1 MNTYASVLIKAMNEL
16 ADAQAYMNGGIFMKD
31 INFLVEERPFES
43 NLKKEKKSIPAV
55 KILVLILVI
64 VIGTVILLAPG
75 LYIRILEGRALAI
88 ENKLTDVKYSE
99 ARSIK
104 AQLSYITNKIISK
117 KDVINAIDFE
127 NTPVSQIIL
136 ITQNALPSGCYLT
149 SLSYSGKSFTIR
161 GVAESS
167 FIITDYM
174 TNLERLDFFESSTQ
188 SFSLEESQSAI
199 EFTITCTLKL
209 GR

>member
-1 MNTYASVLIKAMNEL
+1 
-16 ADAQAYMNGGIFMKD
+16 MKQ
-31 INFLVEERPFES
+31 P
-43 NLKKEKKSIPAV
+43 EKREKSIPAV

-117 KDVINAIDFE
+117 KMLLM
-127 NTPVSQIIL
+127 P
-136 ITQNALPSGCYLT
+136 
-149 SLSYSGKSFTIR
+149 
-161 GVAESS
+161 
-167 FIITDYM
+167 
-174 TNLERLDFFESSTQ
+174 
-188 SFSLEESQSAI
+188 
-199 EFTITCTLKL
+199 
-209 GR
+209 